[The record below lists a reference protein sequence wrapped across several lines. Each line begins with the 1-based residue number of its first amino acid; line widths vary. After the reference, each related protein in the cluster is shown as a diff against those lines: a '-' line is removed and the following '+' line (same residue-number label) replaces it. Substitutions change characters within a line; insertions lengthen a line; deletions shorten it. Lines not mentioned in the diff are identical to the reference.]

1 MNNFNSKQRFGIRK
15 IHGVT
20 GSVLLGLLVF
30 SMATLDNVSANEVSD
45 ATSTSLL
52 VSNTDKVEDND
63 KTTEGSN
70 VVTETNVVNETSELP
85 KVDLNSEPKLVE
97 STELKEVDSESETAT
112 KPKVKHY
119 NPKWDTIDESGNV
132 VRDLN
137 KYSDTEANKTDDSST
152 EEQPD
157 VKPTEIEP
165 VDKTSFNFKTI
176 WDDDST
182 ETKRGT
188 GSNMQNNSLLFT
200 YSNEKPAQNL
210 YVTVSKTDT
219 HDIVKSSQSE
229 YLGNLA
235 DGRSVYKIAYLN
247 GASQIEFKSQA
258 KNELPSNLKRQ
269 NGQIINFEYKVYQ
282 NVSKDKNLDINALI
296 SSATELYTG
305 KVEYVYEGLKQAGY
319 TVTDKMM
326 SVVKS
331 NVEADDD
338 FRKIQVSQV
347 SEHDSNTDE
356 FVSKLSKI
364 SLVTGLNNA
373 AYSKNY
379 NYGNST
385 YEISSEYEIPNHE
398 NETFTVSGLPDGL
411 TPVVEHERLSDG
423 SYKINMRDLLRQPNG
438 TTTLD
443 LTVSNEFNEK
453 LVNGSVNVKPEYKI
467 ERLNNDGTQFIQ
479 VVNDPYGFDL
489 YSKDISVGYEF
500 IHSKVNV
507 KNKFTSI
514 DIKNGYGEYVSVADN
529 KHADI
534 PLMSEYKYNGEG
546 SSGATVVYDLTGI
559 DSHFNE
565 ILNTD
570 ATVYAYVNN
579 KWVEV
584 SQGDTERD
592 VKLPSNNKK
601 VALSHDKLV
610 KDDIKNPT
618 FVASLDD
625 AAKFKSENKN
635 VRKFLDMNARIF
647 NVSDAVTFMDDEDVD
662 AASSLLAE
670 RVLMLAEEEWSH
682 NINIRQ
688 FRYNLP
694 SEAGTTTV
702 NVYMYWSSN
711 GPTNALKDHPNVTTD
726 YFVHITNDIKRL
738 NPRFSDDVTV
748 LSETNVDDGVLYRIS
763 PKTNTTEAFDIKLD
777 SDGVT
782 PVNGK
787 LIVGK
792 IDSYKGNGSNQ
803 LISESGSTYKNVDF
817 GRDLKDN
824 YVTTSTSIVTFEAL
838 RESFSKLE
846 LVERE
851 STKDLVNNEITYN
864 YDLIGKVNDHT
875 GNGKSIKSAT
885 FGIPKAEN
893 GTILNLA
900 KTLDNTSGVLS
911 YSYELNNSG
920 TFVDIVDNSD
930 LSKVTKIK
938 VTYDNAVKVTPENP
952 WVVNLPLVLDEDSKS
967 TKTATGTLK
976 FDYSDDTT
984 LVTNTVDIKKEYVP
998 LKEKDV
1004 ITFTYWNALFGQ
1016 DDSSSN
1022 NPLYVQKRVM
1032 TLSKYLKEKQTDVIP
1047 DKGQDG
1053 FDKYSYGLYKSDDG
1067 SIINKIKTGTTG
1079 LVTLDTNEL
1088 FEYVYK
1094 NMSDDLLSTK
1104 GVVKTIL
1111 PYSNSEDA
1119 NSYEYSTKYVLEA
1132 IAIAHKN
1139 GKEIVLKKGDKI
1151 NVSDIS
1157 GINVYYT
1164 SYTPLKIRGYVY
1176 KPGIDSNYDD
1186 RYLISQD
1193 LSYLADSSLKG
1204 SPLYE
1209 DDIEGLEPGKSVV
1222 VNHKEIPSKTV
1233 VEENSRF
1240 KRTVT
1245 YSYTYHKLK
1254 DIDGFKDD
1262 GTRTVAYNGTSSD
1275 MHAVFFYD
1283 EHVDETIEWKTKP
1296 LTVNYIDSETNKTL
1310 TSYTVQRLKDEAIG
1324 EFDQEYPNY
1333 TFERSD
1339 FNSTD
1344 LMGDSERT
1352 VNMYFKHQKATVRTE
1367 VYVDDTLVSTN
1378 DKEVNTLSKVDKV
1391 ASDLTLEHDGKV
1403 AKYVRTE
1410 SDNNTVG
1417 EEGSVTTVKH
1427 YYETVA
1433 EIKDVVVN
1441 VVFKDGDTVVGSTL
1455 AESTKQGND
1464 ISWLVTSNVSDTI
1477 DTNTYKPV
1485 NGDWVT
1491 TELNGTLSY
1500 DSNKKV
1506 YTVEVPVTKRVG
1518 RIVVK
1523 YIDESGSEI
1532 RTPEVYKDQPV
1543 GTEYEKVSPTTKLP
1557 VETGYVNKDGKLY
1570 MRTTGYVRV
1579 TKDDFGPGTI
1589 SEGDNVFTFTY
1600 KKSTNDVE
1608 ANVVGKIPNDAPIV
1622 DKDVK
1627 KLTPELHGTVYEAD
1641 PNKPKGETEVV
1652 VEGSDGYTITS
1663 TSYIHDENGNI
1674 VTTPNEPEVVK
1685 PINRVVK
1692 VGTQPKVDETP
1703 IGYYTRYERD
1713 DELTAGE
1720 QVIRVTGK
1728 EGKSTTTT
1736 TYTMNPDTGVVTE
1749 NPSVTKE
1756 DKPVT
1761 EVIKVGTK
1769 PKVVTEQ
1776 LTKEIRYTSDSTKDK
1791 GEKTVITEGEH
1802 GNVVTT
1808 TPYILNDVEG
1818 TVSEGKSEIARNE
1831 GKPKIISVG
1840 TKPQIE
1846 VTKIPVIIRYEYNP
1860 NKDKDYMRVITEG
1873 SEGEI
1878 TTTTTYTVNEHTG
1891 ELSESKSTSETV
1903 KMIERV
1909 IEVGTKE
1916 TYVPNEAPVY
1926 EKPDY
1931 EGGVVPN
1938 EAPIYEK
1945 PDYEGGVV
1953 PNDAPIYDK
1962 PEYEGGVN
1970 PNDAPIYEKPDYEGG
1985 VVPNDAP
1992 IYDKPDYEGGVVPN
2006 DTPVYDKPDY
2016 EGGVNPNDAPI
2027 YEKPDYEGGVVPN
2040 EAPVYEKPDYEGGVN
2055 PNEAPIYDK
2064 PDYEGGVVPND
2075 APIYDKPDYE
2085 GEVVPNEAPIHEKP
2099 DYVENISP
2107 VKENML
2113 PNTGGA
2119 DSNILRLLGGLSPLL
2134 DV

>member
-1 MNNFNSKQRFGIRK
+1 MNNFSSKQRFGIRK
-15 IHGVT
+15 IHGIT
-20 GSVLLGLLVF
+20 GSVLLGLLIF

-45 ATSTSLL
+45 ATSL
-52 VSNTDKVEDND
+52 VSNTGKGES
-63 KTTEGSN
+63 TN
-70 VVTETNVVNETSELP
+70 VVTETNAVNETSELP
-85 KVDLNSEPKLVE
+85 KTELNSEPKVVE
-97 STELKEVDSESETAT
+97 STELKDVDSESEIVT

-137 KYSDTEANKTDDSST
+137 KYSDTEANKTEESST
-152 EEQPD
+152 EDQPE

-165 VDKTSFNFKTI
+165 VDKASFNFKTI

-188 GSNMQNNSLLFT
+188 GSDMQNNSLLFT

-210 YVTVSKTDT
+210 YVTVSKSDT

-229 YLGNLA
+229 YLGDLT

-247 GASQIEFKSQA
+247 GASQVEFKSQS

-269 NGQIINFEYKVYQ
+269 NGQVINFEYKVYQ

-319 TVTDKMM
+319 TVTDKMI

-331 NVEADDD
+331 NVEANDD
-338 FRKIQVSQV
+338 FRTIKVA
-347 SEHDSNTDE
+347 EYNSNTDE
-356 FVSKLSKI
+356 FVSSLSTI

-373 AYSKNY
+373 AYGKSY
-379 NYGNST
+379 TYGNST
-385 YEISSEYEIPNHE
+385 YELSSEYEIPNHE

-411 TPVVEHERLSDG
+411 TPIVKHEKLSDG

-443 LTVSNEFNEK
+443 LTVSDEFNK
-453 LVNGSVNVKPEYKI
+453 QLINGKFNVKPEYKI
-467 ERLNNDGTQFIQ
+467 ERLNNDGSQFIQ
-479 VVNDPYGFDL
+479 VINDPYGFDL
-489 YSKDISVGYEF
+489 YSKDISVGSDF
-500 IHSKVNV
+500 MHSNV
-507 KNKFTSI
+507 IAKNNFRSI
-514 DIKNGYGEYVSVADN
+514 DNKSGYGEYVSVADN
-529 KHADI
+529 KHAHI
-534 PLMSEYKYNGEG
+534 PLTSEYKYNGEG
-546 SSGATVVYDLTGI
+546 FSGATVVYDLTGI
-559 DSHFNE
+559 DSHFNKV
-565 ILNTD
+565 LNTD

-579 KWVEV
+579 TWVEV
-584 SQGDTERD
+584 SQGDTVRD
-592 VKLPSNNKK
+592 VELPSKTKK

-610 KDDIKNPT
+610 KDDLKNPS
-618 FVASLDD
+618 FDASLDD
-625 AAKFKSENKN
+625 AAKFKSENQN
-635 VRKFLDMNARIF
+635 VRKFLDMNARVL
-647 NVSDAVTFMDDEDVD
+647 NVSDAITFMDDEDID

-682 NINIRQ
+682 NVNIEKL
-688 FRYNLP
+688 RYDLP
-694 SEAGTTTV
+694 SDAGTTTV
-702 NVYMYWSSN
+702 NVTMNWTTN
-711 GPTNALKDHPNVTTD
+711 GPSDVVTDHPSVTTD

-748 LSETNVDDGVLYRIS
+748 LSETKVDDGVLYRIS
-763 PKTNTTEAFDIKLD
+763 PKTNTTNNFNIKLD

-787 LIVGK
+787 LTVGK
-792 IDSYKGNGSNQ
+792 IDSYKGNGFNQ
-803 LISESGSTYKNVDF
+803 LISKSGSTYKNVDF

-824 YVTTSTSIVTFEAL
+824 YVTTSTSSVIFNAL

-864 YDLIGKVNDHT
+864 YDLIGKVNDYT

-893 GTILNLA
+893 GTILNLV

-911 YSYELNNSG
+911 YTYELNNSG
-920 TFVDIVDNSD
+920 TFVDTVDKSD
-930 LSKVTKIK
+930 LPKVTKVK
-938 VTYDNAVKVTPENP
+938 VTYDNAVKVIPENP

-984 LVTNTVDIKKEYVP
+984 LVTNTVDIKKDYVP

-1004 ITFTYWNALFGQ
+1004 IKFTYWDSLFGQ
-1016 DDSSSN
+1016 DDSSSD

-1047 DKGQDG
+1047 DKGQDR
-1053 FDKYSYGLYKSDDG
+1053 FYMDSYGLYKSDDG

-1094 NMSDDLLSTK
+1094 NMSDNLLSTK

-1193 LSYLADSSLKG
+1193 LSYLADSNLKG

-1262 GTRTVAYNGTSSD
+1262 GTRIVAYNGTRSD

-1296 LTVNYIDSETNKTL
+1296 LTVNYIDSETNAKL

-1352 VNMYFKHQKATVRTE
+1352 VNLYFKHQKATVRTE
-1367 VYVDDTLVSTN
+1367 VYVDDTLVSTS

-1391 ASDLTLEHDGKV
+1391 ASDLTLEHDNKV
-1403 AKYVRTE
+1403 AKYVRTD
-1410 SDNNTVG
+1410 SDSDTVG

-1427 YYETVA
+1427 YYETVS
-1433 EIKDVVVN
+1433 EINGVAVN

-1455 AESTKQGND
+1455 AESNKDGDN
-1464 ISWLVTSNVSDTI
+1464 ISWSVTSNVSDTI

-1485 NGDWVT
+1485 NGDWST

-1500 DSNKKV
+1500 DSNKRV

-1518 RIVVK
+1518 RIIVK
-1523 YIDESGSEI
+1523 YVDEAGSEI
-1532 RTPEVYKDQPV
+1532 RTPEVYKEQPV
-1543 GTEYEKVSPTTKLP
+1543 GTAFDKVSPTTKLP
-1557 VETGYVNKDGKLY
+1557 TETGYVNKDGKLY

-1600 KKSTNDVE
+1600 KKVTKDIE
-1608 ANVVGKIPNDAPIV
+1608 ANVVGKVPNDALIV

-1627 KLTPELHGTVYEAD
+1627 ELTPDLRDTIYEAD
-1641 PNKPKGETEVV
+1641 PTKPKGETEVI
-1652 VEGSDGYTITS
+1652 VEGSDGYTINS
-1663 TSYIHDENGNI
+1663 TSYTHDENGNI

-1720 QVIRVTGK
+1720 QVTSVTGK

-1736 TYTMNPDTGVVTE
+1736 TYTMNPDTGIVTE
-1749 NPSVTKE
+1749 NPSVTLE
-1756 DKPVT
+1756 EKPVT

-1769 PKVVTEQ
+1769 PKVVTEP
-1776 LTKEIRYTSDSTKDK
+1776 LTKEIRYTSDPSKDK
-1791 GEKTVITEGEH
+1791 GEKTVITEGEN

-1818 TVSEGKSEIARNE
+1818 TVSEGKSEIVRHE

-1846 VTKIPVIIRYEYNP
+1846 VTKIPVKIRYVYNP
-1860 NKDKDYMRVITEG
+1860 NMDKDYRKVIDEG
-1873 SEGEI
+1873 SEGEL
-1878 TTTTTYTVNEHTG
+1878 TTTTTYTVNEQTS

-1916 TYVPNEAPVY
+1916 IYVPNEAPVY
-1926 EKPDY
+1926 EKP
-1931 EGGVVPN
+1931 EFN
-1938 EAPIYEK
+1938 
-1945 PDYEGGVV
+1945 
-1953 PNDAPIYDK
+1953 
-1962 PEYEGGVN
+1962 GGVN
-1970 PNDAPIYEKPDYEGG
+1970 PNDA
-1985 VVPNDAP
+1985 
-1992 IYDKPDYEGGVVPN
+1992 
-2006 DTPVYDKPDY
+2006 PVYDKPDY
-2016 EGGVNPNDAPI
+2016 EGGVNPNDAPV
-2027 YEKPDYEGGVVPN
+2027 YDKPDYEGGLVPN
-2040 EAPVYEKPDYEGGVN
+2040 D
-2055 PNEAPIYDK
+2055 APIYDK

-2085 GEVVPNEAPIHEKP
+2085 GGGVPNDAPI
-2099 DYVENISP
+2099 
-2107 VKENML
+2107 
-2113 PNTGGA
+2113 
-2119 DSNILRLLGGLSPLL
+2119 
-2134 DV
+2134 